1 MALTPVQVN
10 FVNQAVRPTIEQLIL
25 FRSRLDAFIL
35 DFDNQQVPLPTNA
48 TVLDDNDTGTAPRAD
63 APQLTGAQV
72 SALRTFCFNMKGQ
85 LSDANL
91 ATLVSVSV
99 RSVETILRG
108 S

>member
-1 MALTPVQVN
+1 MALTPVQVG
-10 FVNQAVRPTIEQLIL
+10 FVTEAVRPTVEMLIL

-35 DFDNQQVPLPTNA
+35 DFDNQQTPLPTNA
-48 TVLDDNDTGTAPRAD
+48 TVLDDNVSGTAPRTD

-72 SALRTFCFNMKGQ
+72 TALRTFCGNMKGQ

-108 S
+108 N